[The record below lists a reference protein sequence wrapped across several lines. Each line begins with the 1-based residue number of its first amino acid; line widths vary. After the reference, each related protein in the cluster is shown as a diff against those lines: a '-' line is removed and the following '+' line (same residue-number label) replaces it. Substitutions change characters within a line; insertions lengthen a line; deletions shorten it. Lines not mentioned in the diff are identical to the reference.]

1 MPWSG
6 TSPWRNEDGI
16 IVGIPA
22 ALRARMV
29 PQLPRPAEISPST
42 MLHFNIRSNPK
53 GRNWAVVQRSTMPQ
67 MLESSGNDGAGGGK
81 VFGERL
87 MAAIESQNYAFLPD
101 RPSM

>member
-1 MPWSG
+1 
-6 TSPWRNEDGI
+6 
-16 IVGIPA
+16 
-22 ALRARMV
+22 
-29 PQLPRPAEISPST
+29 
-42 MLHFNIRSNPK
+42 
-53 GRNWAVVQRSTMPQ
+53 VVQRSTMPQ